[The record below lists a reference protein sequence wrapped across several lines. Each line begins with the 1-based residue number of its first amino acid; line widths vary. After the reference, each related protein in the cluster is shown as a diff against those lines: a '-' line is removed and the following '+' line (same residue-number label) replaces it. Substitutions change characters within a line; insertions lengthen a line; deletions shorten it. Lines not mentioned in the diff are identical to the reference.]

1 MLVVDTLS
9 QKQQQKKIGKVSETL
24 SQKQKNYKHKGCG
37 FGSDGGVLASYAQ
50 GLNSIPNI
58 TKNYFFFKVGDF
70 PLVFF
75 LQPIAKDVRRDDQ
88 GYC

>member
-1 MLVVDTLS
+1 VVVHTCKEDHEFEASVVMLVVDTLS

-58 TKNYFFFKVGDF
+58 TKNYFFLK
-70 PLVFF
+70 
-75 LQPIAKDVRRDDQ
+75 
-88 GYC
+88 